1 MMGVVFAEFVD
12 FAEGR
17 LGTPL
22 PEVAF
27 SPVAQYEA
35 SELLALVERVA
46 TEVGDTTPSVLRQF
60 GVHLFGR
67 FVALYPVFF
76 VEADSALE
84 LLAAINTEV
93 HGEVQKLY
101 PGARFPHFEVDR
113 RSSRRLELVYHSTQP
128 LADLAE
134 GLVRGCVAHFGDAV
148 RVTRTDPPGADGR
161 QARFTI
167 EAGHPRPADGRRATA
182 RPDADHRPSRSD
194 GPQRSRS

>member
-1 MMGVVFAEFVD
+1 MMGVVFTEFVD

-17 LGTPL
+17 LGTLL
-22 PEVAF
+22 PDANF
-27 SPVAQYEA
+27 NPVAHYEA
-35 SELLALVERVA
+35 DDLLALVGRVA
-46 TEVGDTTPSVLRQF
+46 AETGQSVPAMLQAF

-76 VEADSALE
+76 VEAGSAFA

-101 PGARFPHFEVDR
+101 PGARFPQFDVAR
-113 RSSRRLELVYHSTQP
+113 PSSRRLELVYHSTLP

-148 RVTRTDPPGADGR
+148 RVTRSDP
-161 QARFTI
+161 
-167 EAGHPRPADGRRATA
+167 AGADGRRATFTLDVEGPTSRRRPA
-182 RPDADHRPSRSD
+182 RRKPQVSRLGASPQRPSSVSD
-194 GPQRSRS
+194 A